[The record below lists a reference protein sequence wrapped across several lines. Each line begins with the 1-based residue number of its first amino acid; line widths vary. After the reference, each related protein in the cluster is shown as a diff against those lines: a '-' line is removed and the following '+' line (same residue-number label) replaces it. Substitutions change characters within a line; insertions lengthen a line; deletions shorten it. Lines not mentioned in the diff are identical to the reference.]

1 MDSIIKQLR
10 RKHKISQ
17 EALANHLHTSRQTII
32 SIERGR
38 YTPSLPLAYK
48 LSRFF
53 ELPIEELFDLSIF
66 DSEVISI
73 SQSNTTR

>member
-17 EALANHLHTSRQTII
+17 EVLANHLHTSRQTII

-73 SQSNTTR
+73 SQGNTTR